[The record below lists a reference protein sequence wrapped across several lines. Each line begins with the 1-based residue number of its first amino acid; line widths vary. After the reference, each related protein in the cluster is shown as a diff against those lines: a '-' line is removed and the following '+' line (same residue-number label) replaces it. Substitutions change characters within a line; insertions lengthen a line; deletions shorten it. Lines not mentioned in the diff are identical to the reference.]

1 MAIRTIWATGS
12 MGRGSEV
19 VVAGVTSRD
28 NNTRVVVSE
37 TRRKLSKR
45 QFWGV
50 DNDWTGGGRRDNIVV
65 GGEKLVGVDG
75 TSPVYLSS
83 DSSSRKELSIS

>member
-1 MAIRTIWATGS
+1 MVAVGAISRHNDTRE
-12 MGRGSEV
+12 MV
-19 VVAGVTSRD
+19 PKAG
-28 NNTRVVVSE
+28 
-37 TRRKLSKR
+37 RKLSKK

-50 DNDWTGGGRRDNIVV
+50 DNDRTGGGRRDNIVV

-83 DSSSRKELSIS
+83 DSSSRKELSSS